1 MTFVAV
7 MLATSLGVGYI
18 PIAPG
23 TFGSLVGLL
32 LWWVVPPSAG
42 AQLAAIVAVF
52 VLGAWS
58 AGVCERQFHSR
69 DPQVV
74 VVDEVLGVLMT
85 LWLNPVGWGGALV
98 GFVLFRLFDVLK
110 PYPANRLEALHGGIG
125 VMADDAMAAVY
136 ANLTLRVLLLAPAAY
151 FPVGAA
157 S

>member
-7 MLATSLGVGYI
+7 MLATSLGVGYV

-32 LWWVVPPSAG
+32 LWWALPSSAA
-42 AQLAAIVAVF
+42 AQLFAIIAVF

-58 AGVCERQFHSR
+58 ASVCERHFHST

-85 LWLNPVGWGGALV
+85 LWLNPVGWGGAVV
-98 GFVLFRLFDVLK
+98 GFLLFRLFDVLK

-125 VMADDAMAAVY
+125 IMADDAMAAVY
-136 ANLTLRVLLLAPAAY
+136 ANLALRVMLAATAAY
-151 FPVGAA
+151 FPWGAA
-157 S
+157 A